1 MNDMPKFDRRS
12 FLVGVA
18 SAGGGFSLGFNTF
31 ASEAMAAD
39 AVPEVNAWVVV
50 KPDDSVVIRV
60 VRPDMGQG
68 SRTGLAQLVAEAVVR
83 GDFEKGVLID
93 GFGGAVALAANKVPG
108 ARAVAAYDSVSA
120 RFAAAHDD
128 ANVLCL
134 GGKTHGELVLNEI
147 LQVFFNTRFE
157 GGRHEGRLAKIASI
171 EKKYSK

>member
-1 MNDMPKFDRRS
+1 MKIVIGSDH
-12 FLVGVA
+12 
-18 SAGGGFSLGFNTF
+18 GGFAAKDFVKKVIQKLGHEVSDFGCH
-31 ASEAMAAD
+31 S
-39 AVPEVNAWVVV
+39 PESVDY
-50 KPDDSVVIRV
+50 PDI
-60 VRPDMGQG
+60 
-68 SRTGLAQLVAEAVVR
+68 AQLVAEAVVR
-83 GDFEKGVLID
+83 GDFEKGVLVD

-108 ARAVAAYDSVSA
+108 VRAVAAYDSVSA

-128 ANVLCL
+128 ANILCL

>member
-1 MNDMPKFDRRS
+1 MKIVIGSDH
-12 FLVGVA
+12 
-18 SAGGGFSLGFNTF
+18 GGFAAKDFVRKVIQKLGHEVSDFGCH
-31 ASEAMAAD
+31 S
-39 AVPEVNAWVVV
+39 PESVDY
-50 KPDDSVVIRV
+50 PDI
-60 VRPDMGQG
+60 
-68 SRTGLAQLVAEAVVR
+68 AQLVAEAVVR